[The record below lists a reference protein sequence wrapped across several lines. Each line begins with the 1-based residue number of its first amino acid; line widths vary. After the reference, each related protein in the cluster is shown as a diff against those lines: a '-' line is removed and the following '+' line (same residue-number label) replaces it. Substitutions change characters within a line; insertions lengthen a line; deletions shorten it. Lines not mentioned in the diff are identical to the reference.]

1 MSGADHAERLVRT
14 WAQHLRSGGS
24 TPWAAWPAVA
34 PASSGDVLTG
44 PLPGAAQLE
53 VVRRLA
59 AARDRLPGRLERE
72 DFTCLA
78 DTVLSGSGPGRGL
91 GELPVTGPDLAPAGF
106 GPRAVDPA
114 DVPEEELIR
123 VCVGVLADLLPVTVP
138 PPVAAPGRHP
148 RRRPRRRRPWRRAF
162 RLVGAPDDV
171 ESLRTSLAAR
181 GLVEGGR
188 SPRVLVVGTD
198 VEAMMRQ
205 VWTARVRAGGDTRWQ
220 RLWSRAAGRDTLP
233 VRIDLPR
240 VADHWA
246 RRVGAHKVHLVLGR
260 DLDSVH
266 CAAGEALGLPD
277 LAVHIGHPAVP
288 PWSSA
293 SVDLLRRLNAV
304 LNIRLDLV
312 RADALRD
319 GVLPDLLADSGDG
332 QDDPLRAPDRYREWS
347 RGRAAGI
354 AKDLA
359 TCGYAV
365 HGSLEDLAPGID
377 DASPGTPVRTD
388 VLAVAIRAC
397 LRAAGAEE

>member
-1 MSGADHAERLVRT
+1 MTGPDPTDRLVRS
-14 WAQHLRSGGS
+14 WVQHLRSGGS
-24 TPWAAWPAVA
+24 TAWGAWPGAA
-34 PASSGDVLTG
+34 PASSGDVFTG

-59 AARDRLPGRLERE
+59 AARDRLPAASADRV
-72 DFTCLA
+72 DFTRLA
-78 DTVLSGSGPGRGL
+78 DTVLGGSGPGRGL
-91 GELPVTGPDLAPAGF
+91 GELPVTGPDAAATRF

-123 VCVGVLADLLPVTVP
+123 VCVGVLADLLPVTTP
-138 PPVAAPGRHP
+138 PSVAAPGR
-148 RRRPRRRRPWRRAF
+148 RRRRRRPWRRAF
-162 RLVGAPDDV
+162 RLVGAPDHV
-171 ESLRTSLAAR
+171 ESLRASLAAR

-188 SPRVLVVGTD
+188 SPRALVVGTD

-240 VADHWA
+240 VADHWT
-246 RRVGAHKVHLVLGR
+246 RRVGAGRVHLVLGR
-260 DLDSVH
+260 DHDAVH
-266 CAAGEALGLPD
+266 RAAGEALGLPD

-365 HGSLEDLAPGID
+365 HGNLEDLAPCSD
-377 DASPGTPVRTD
+377 DAAPGTPVRSD

>member
-1 MSGADHAERLVRT
+1 MTGADPAERLVRT
-14 WAQHLRSGGS
+14 WVQHLRSGGS
-24 TPWAAWPAVA
+24 TPWVAWTGAA
-34 PASSGDVLTG
+34 PAPSDDVFTG

-59 AARDRLPGRLERE
+59 AARDRLPGNLERE
-72 DFTCLA
+72 DFTRLA
-78 DTVLSGSGPGRGL
+78 DTVLTGSGPGRGL
-91 GELPVTGPDLAPAGF
+91 GELPVSGHDTAPAGF
-106 GPRAVDPA
+106 GPRAVDPG

-123 VCVGVLADLLPVTVP
+123 VCVGVLVDLLPVITP
-138 PPVAAPGRHP
+138 PRVAAPGQRP
-148 RRRPRRRRPWRRAF
+148 GRRPRRRRPWRRAF
-162 RLVGAPDDV
+162 RLVGAPDDA
-171 ESLRTSLAAR
+171 ESLRRSLAAR

-205 VWTARVRAGGDTRWQ
+205 VWAARVRAGGDPRWQ

-246 RRVGAHKVHLVLGR
+246 RRVGTDKVHLVLGR
-260 DLDSVH
+260 DLDAVH
-266 CAAGEALGLPD
+266 RAAGEALGLPD
-277 LAVHIGHPAVP
+277 LAVHVGHPAVP

-304 LNIRLDLV
+304 LNIRLDPV
-312 RADALRD
+312 RAEALRD
-319 GVLPDLLADSGDG
+319 GVLPGLLADPNDGGDHA
-332 QDDPLRAPDRYREWS
+332 LRAPDRYREWS

-354 AKDLA
+354 TKDLA

-365 HGSLEDLAPGID
+365 HGSLEDLAPGAGE
-377 DASPGTPVRTD
+377 ASPGTPVRTD